1 MSKKLLV
8 KVKYLMRTY
17 LNISDVQRL
26 FRLPCNSSFASNN
39 FAIGGHQLVQDF
51 LRNVASH
58 VEMRVKSIFKRILGS
73 SVISRFQKPEW
84 RDCCCQLCSVS
95 RVKLFL
101 WNCCFDFG
109 SFTEKLSFSSVK
121 NNKTLKLHKFG
132 QYLDLDI
139 EVAWYWNLFWFL
151 KPVAV
156 AVACALAA
164 N

>member
-26 FRLPCNSSFASNN
+26 FRLPCNSGFASNN

-101 WNCCFDFG
+101 WNCCFDSG
-109 SFTEKLSFSSVK
+109 SFTRKLSTSSI
-121 NNKTLKLHKFG
+121 NNKKTLKLRKIPTDFYTIVKITIWLPSFDCHSNN
-132 QYLDLDI
+132 LI
-139 EVAWYWNLFWFL
+139 ENG
-151 KPVAV
+151 
-156 AVACALAA
+156 
-164 N
+164 